1 MNKNF
6 SSELAYVLGLVLLAI
21 GTALMTK
28 ANFGVSMI
36 VAPAYILHLKVSEF
50 LPWFSFGVAEYAI
63 QALLLVATVAV
74 VGKFKWYYL
83 FSFVTAIL
91 YGLALDGVILVL
103 DLVVWEHL
111 ALRIGA
117 FAVGLALCTT
127 AIALLINTYLAPE
140 VYELFVKEL
149 SAKRGVS
156 FGRVK
161 IVYDVTSLLVAA
173 AMTVVFFGWWP
184 LHGIGIGTVVTAI
197 LNGWLIAIISKWLN
211 KKFNFVDGLPLR
223 KYFS

>member
-1 MNKNF
+1 MKKNF
-6 SSELAYVLGLVLLAI
+6 LCEISYILGLILLAI

-28 ANFGVSMI
+28 ADFGVSMI
-36 VAPAYILHLKVSEF
+36 VAPAYILHLKVSQYWA
-50 LPWFSFGVAEYAI
+50 WFSFGMAEYAI
-63 QALLLVATVAV
+63 QALLLLATVAV

-91 YGLALDGVILVL
+91 YGLALDGVLLVL
-103 DLVVWEHL
+103 DLFVWQHIV
-111 ALRIGA
+111 LRIGA
-117 FAVGLALCTT
+117 FVVGILLCTT
-127 AIALLINTYLAPE
+127 AIALLINTYIAPE

-156 FGRVK
+156 FGKVK
-161 IVYDVTSLLVAA
+161 IIYDLASLLVAVV
-173 AMTVVFFGWWP
+173 MTVVFFGWWP
-184 LHGIGIGTVVTAI
+184 LHGIGIGTVVSAI
-197 LNGWLIAIISKWLN
+197 CNGWLIANISKWLN